1 METPTQL
8 MMQFILENFK
18 DELEKNVELD
28 EKLDRFFESCL
39 DIEKNKFKQFYIVGY
54 TESTISEKFE
64 KLYYQVFP

>member
-18 DELEKNVELD
+18 EVLENNEELD

-39 DIEKNKFKQFYIVGY
+39 DIEKTKFKGFYVWN
-54 TESTISEKFE
+54 
-64 KLYYQVFP
+64 